1 MSSDF
6 RRWIQRMYPRAKG
19 YDCRRLRYRPQ
30 AELLEDRC
38 LLATFTVTIN
48 GDAPFD
54 PNIPPPPDK
63 TDLRAAIGLSDK
75 AGGSNVIDFNV
86 SGLPTIDL
94 LGPVQ
99 VHAPVLIDATT
110 QPGYAVGK
118 PVIVLDG
125 VIAGINDAVEIY
137 GNNTTVRGLNIQQF
151 PGTGIVIFGNNNKV
165 EGNLIGTDQTGT
177 GAKGNLANQIDI
189 FGNNNTVGGTT
200 PAARNIIAG
209 SSDYQVPALV
219 ISGGS
224 GNVIEGNYIGTDVT
238 GTKVIG
244 NAGTAI
250 YLTQAAAHNTIGGTA
265 PGAGNVISG
274 NVTSTTAQSQGF
286 AVVQVDGGGTDG
298 NVIAGNFIGTD
309 PTGKTKLGN
318 GGAGVLIDSAAAM
331 TTIGGT
337 TTGARNIISGNLG
350 DGIDIISGATKTS
363 VAGNYIGINSLGT
376 VPLGNARAGV
386 VITAPGN
393 TIGGTTSAA
402 RNIISAN
409 KFAGLQIVTTTATG
423 NLVEGNYIGTN
434 NVGSTTS
441 ASTLGNQLDGVQI
454 YGGAANN
461 TIGGQTAT
469 PGTGPGNV
477 ISNNAA
483 AGIYIVDSDANITKN
498 NTVEGNCIGTDK
510 GGTMPLP
517 NRTDGVAIAFGATS
531 NTIGGQGADHR
542 NLISGNA
549 RDGIFV
555 LNSNRNAIQGNFI
568 GTDIHGDVPTGTT
581 NPLAN
586 LNGVFV
592 NGGSNNTIGA
602 ATNAGVTSMH
612 DGSPPSPSS
621 NVIRANKQDGVLING
636 TAAGNRI
643 SLNVIYGNTHMGI
656 DLGGTI
662 TTLEAANAWQVYPI
676 LTSVTDSGGMTHIQG
691 RLLVS
696 SGTYSIE
703 FYANA
708 VVNHS
713 GLSEGQWFLG
723 TTTATYDPAL
733 GYAPIMA
740 NFAIPSIPGATP
752 IWNNRPVQDHF
763 ISAIAIAANGN
774 TSEFSAARD
783 VLRSAVQVTFSG
795 TKISANFVPESNAIL
810 GGRLNLAGAEA
821 VCMVNHFNWLQS
833 ITPPAP
839 WQFFTVHNGTATL
852 DAAGVFDPVQ
862 NAPAFEYQLRAAG
875 QPNVVIAI
883 EGPTDAFRFVYNE
896 VNEPGSPFNLP
907 DQIKT
912 LPGVGQVL
920 QFGDAPALPN
930 IVAGLLSFR
939 TFLLGIPFAGGT
951 SKNEGAYMQWA
962 GLSSGFR
969 WQSDAKLDAHG
980 NPAGGGVTNVGFLQ
994 AVPGSVPSSH
1004 LSGGVS
1010 GVQFTDA
1017 PAAAMVDGAP
1027 AQAVADQPPTASV
1040 DQIDNPAPVLTMN
1053 TVSERLNR
1061 SASGVDF
1068 DASVQDASSGA
1079 RGMRLL
1085 ALLAGT
1091 TKTPAATT
1099 DSDAFWIHAPMHPFD
1114 PFVSLV
1120 DDV

>member
-1 MSSDF
+1 VPRVTTADGSDTG
-6 RRWIQRMYPRAKG
+6 REPSYWRTGVSWQP
-19 YDCRRLRYRPQ
+19 
-30 AELLEDRC
+30 
-38 LLATFTVTIN
+38 VTIN
-48 GDAPFD
+48 GDVPFD
-54 PNIPPPPDK
+54 PNNPPPSDK

-86 SGLPTIDL
+86 SGLPTIYL
-94 LGPVQ
+94 LGPIQ
-99 VHAPVLIDATT
+99 VHASVLIDGTT

-125 VIAGINDAVEIY
+125 VIAGINDAIEIY

-151 PGTGIVIFGNNNKV
+151 PGTGIAIYGNNNKV

-177 GAKGNLANQIDI
+177 EAKGNLANQIDI
-189 FGNNNTVGGTT
+189 RFGNNNTVGGTT
-200 PAARNIIAG
+200 AAARNIIAG
-209 SSDYQVPALV
+209 TPGYQVPAITL
-219 ISGGS
+219 SGGS
-224 GNVIEGNYIGTDVT
+224 TGNVIEGNYIGTDVT

-274 NVTSTTAQSQGF
+274 NVTNTTAQSQGF
-286 AVVQVDGGGTDG
+286 AVVQVDGSGTNG

-318 GGAGVLIDSAAAM
+318 GGVGVLIDSAAAM
-331 TTIGGT
+331 NTIGGT
-337 TTGARNIISGNLG
+337 SAGARNIISGNQG

-393 TIGGTTSAA
+393 TVGGTTPAA

-409 KFAGLQIVTTTATG
+409 KFAGIQILTTGATG

-441 ASTLGNQLDGVQI
+441 AATLGNQQDGVQI

-461 TIGGQTAT
+461 TIGGQTST

-483 AGIYIVDSDANITKN
+483 AGVYIVDSDANVTKN

-517 NRTDGVAIAFGATS
+517 NHSDGVAIAFGATS
-531 NTIGGQGADHR
+531 NTIGGQGAVHR

-549 RDGIFV
+549 REGILVF
-555 LNSNRNAIQGNFI
+555 NSNRNAIQGNFI
-568 GTDIHGDVPTGTT
+568 GTDIHGNVPTGMT

-602 ATNAGVTSMH
+602 ATNAGVTSMN
-612 DGSPPSPSS
+612 DGSPPSQSS

-662 TTLEAANAWQVYPI
+662 TTLESANAWQVYPI
-676 LTSVTDSGGMTHIQG
+676 LTSVIDAGGMTHIQG

-696 SGTYSIE
+696 GGSYSIE
-703 FYANA
+703 FYANT

-723 TTTATYDPAL
+723 TATATYNATL
-733 GYAPIMA
+733 GYAPITA
-740 NFAIPSIPGATP
+740 NFAIPSIPGATLV
-752 IWNNRPVQDHF
+752 WNNRPVQDHF

-795 TKISANFVPESNAIL
+795 TQISANFVPESNPIL

-862 NAPAFEYQLRAAG
+862 NAPAFGYQMRAAG
-875 QPNVVIAI
+875 HPNVLIAI
-883 EGPTDAFRFVYNE
+883 KGPTDAFRFVYNE

-920 QFGDAPALPN
+920 EFGDAPALPN
-930 IVAGLLSFR
+930 IIAGLLSFR
-939 TFLLGIPFAGGT
+939 TFLLGVPFAGGT
-951 SKNEGAYMQWA
+951 SKNEGAYIQWA

-969 WQSDAKLDAHG
+969 WQSNAKLDAHG

-994 AVPGSVPSSH
+994 AVPGSLPSSH
-1004 LSGGVS
+1004 MSGGVS
-1010 GVQFTDA
+1010 GVEFTDA
-1017 PAAAMVDGAP
+1017 SADAMADRASEL
-1027 AQAVADQPPTASV
+1027 AVAGHPPTARI
-1040 DQIDNPAPVLTMN
+1040 DQAGNPSPFLTMN
-1053 TVSERLNR
+1053 AGG
-1061 SASGVDF
+1061 ASHVDIETF
-1068 DASVQDASSGA
+1068 SQDASSAANGW
-1079 RGMRLL
+1079 RML
-1085 ALLAGT
+1085 AVLAEP
-1091 TKTPAATT
+1091 TKKPAAT
-1099 DSDAFWIHAPMHPFD
+1099 DSDAFWLHAPAHPFE
-1114 PFVSLV
+1114 PFV
-1120 DDV
+1120 DDVFNADPKFRV